1 MTNKNKASFLP
12 PQNSRS
18 QTQWF
23 TIIISTMTVKTG
35 GVGEEEAN
43 LRLRLD
49 KTTKPELLICCHLA
63 SKLVINSSKAYPKKG
78 LCIPLTFASF
88 T

>member
-23 TIIISTMTVKTG
+23 TIIISTMTVKIG

-43 LRLRLD
+43 LRLHLD
-49 KTTKPELLICCHLA
+49 KT
-63 SKLVINSSKAYPKKG
+63 
-78 LCIPLTFASF
+78 
-88 T
+88 

>member
-12 PQNSRS
+12 PQNSKS

-23 TIIISTMTVKTG
+23 TILISTMTVKTG

-43 LRLRLD
+43 LRLHLD
-49 KTTKPELLICCHLA
+49 KTKPELLVCCHLA
-63 SKLVINSSKAYPKKG
+63 SQTCNK
-78 LCIPLTFASF
+78 F
-88 T
+88 